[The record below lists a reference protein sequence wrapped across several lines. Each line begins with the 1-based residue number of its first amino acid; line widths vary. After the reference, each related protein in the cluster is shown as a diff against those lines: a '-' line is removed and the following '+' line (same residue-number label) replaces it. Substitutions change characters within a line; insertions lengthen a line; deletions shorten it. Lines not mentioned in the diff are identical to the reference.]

1 MSKIKWLWSV
11 AIAMGI
17 VLIYASLSSY
27 FIKIDDWYNGLSLPA
42 IILPPLGMT
51 IAWSIIY
58 IINITVIAR
67 TIYYKYYLY
76 LLIPICILGITNII
90 WCMVFFT
97 FHSIVGAFV
106 VLILQTLLSVAIF
119 IMLIREDCIS
129 MIFWQVNLVWY
140 LYLLCLIWG
149 LVLGK

>member
-27 FIKIDDWYNGLSLPA
+27 FIKIDDWYNQLNLPA
-42 IILPPLGMT
+42 IVLPPIGMT
-51 IAWSIIY
+51 VAWSIVY
-58 IINITVIAR
+58 LINITIIAR
-67 TIYYKYYLY
+67 IIYYKYYLY
-76 LLIPICILGITNII
+76 VLIPVCILGILNIV

-97 FHSIVGAFV
+97 FHSLTGAFA
-106 VLILQTLLSVAIF
+106 VLLSQTILSVAIF
-119 IMLIREDCIS
+119 IILIKEDCIS

-140 LYLLCLIWG
+140 LYLLCLMSS
-149 LVLGK
+149 LVL